1 MKCFSKPAAV
11 KDDVQCKQRKLLSST
26 LPSSSPSSSLSS
38 SSVRDDARCKER
50 EERFVSNA
58 KERVSNCC
66 VNDEIDYDIDH
77 DHDRVEHV
85 DHDENLQDCDVKVR
99 RIY

>member
-26 LPSSSPSSSLSS
+26 LPSSSPSSSLS

>member
-1 MKCFSKPAAV
+1 M
-11 KDDVQCKQRKLLSST
+11 
-26 LPSSSPSSSLSS
+26 
-38 SSVRDDARCKER
+38 RDDARCKER

-66 VNDEIDYDIDH
+66 VNDEIDYDVDH
-77 DHDRVEHV
+77 DHDRVDHV
-85 DHDENLQDCDVKVR
+85 DHDENMQDCDLKVR